1 MKTITR
7 RQSEILEFIKDFIN
21 ANKYPPTVREIGEH
35 FSISPKAA
43 HDHLKA
49 LGKKGYITYCS
60 NRSRTI
66 ELTQGADEI
75 ETVRIPILGNVA
87 AGAPLGA
94 EEFYDGSVYVPLT
107 CLKKGKHFALHV
119 KGESMTDAGIMDG
132 DLAVCLQQPLA
143 ENGQIIVAMTED
155 GVTLKRF
162 YKEKNRVCLQAENP
176 RFPSIYTSDVR
187 ILGRLVS
194 IIRQYE

>member
-7 RQSEILEFIKDFIN
+7 RQTEILDFIKDYLV
-21 ANKYPPTVREIGEH
+21 ANKYPPTVREIGIN
-35 FSISPKAA
+35 FTISPKAA

-49 LGKKGYITYCS
+49 LGKKGFITYCS

-66 ELTQGADEI
+66 ELTQGIEDT

-87 AGAPLGA
+87 AGTPLNA
-94 EEFYDGSVYVPLT
+94 EEIYDGSVFVPAT

-119 KGESMTDAGIMDG
+119 RGESMMGAGIMDG

-162 YKEKNRVCLQAENP
+162 FKEKNRVCLQAENP
-176 RFPSIYTSDVR
+176 RYPSIYTSDVK